1 MVTAKIRTVDKTSAI
16 IDAVSTVGGDATR
29 INGVSLSV
37 ENPQGYFGEAR
48 DKAMASSEQNTTK
61 IFPV

>member
-1 MVTAKIRTVDKTSAI
+1 MVTAKIRTVDKTGAV
-16 IDAVSTVGGDATR
+16 IDAVSTAGGDATR

-48 DKAMASSEQNTTK
+48 GKAMASSKQNTTK
-61 IFPV
+61 NFSV